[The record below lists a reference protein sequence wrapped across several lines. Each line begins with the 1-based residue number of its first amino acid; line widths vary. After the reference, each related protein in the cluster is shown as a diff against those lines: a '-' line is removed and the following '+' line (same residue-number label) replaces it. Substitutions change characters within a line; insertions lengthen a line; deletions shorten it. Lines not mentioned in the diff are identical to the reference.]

1 MIEKRLERL
10 SVPGNG
16 TVKDSHPIAR
26 GDRVDNQFDRDEP
39 QRAPQQK
46 RGPGVIIAIVVLVLA
61 LGAAAWFALRPA
73 PAPPPPAPVAAQAP
87 DAAVP
92 PPAPDPP
99 LPPVAEGDARV
110 RAIFGPLSTR
120 PEWTAWLGAANLL
133 ERASVLLDNLVLDV
147 SPRKQLS
154 FLAPAR
160 PFSAAGRGAKLSID
174 PRSYAR
180 YDTIGDVIASIDAK
194 GFARGVRTLYPLLRT
209 AYHGLGYPDRPLD
222 PVLALA
228 LKRLIEA
235 PVADGD
241 VLLRK
246 EGGVYRFQ
254 DQKLEE
260 SGDVEKHLLRMGPRN
275 TRLVQAKAR
284 EIAVALELPVP

>member
-1 MIEKRLERL
+1 
-10 SVPGNG
+10 
-16 TVKDSHPIAR
+16 
-26 GDRVDNQFDRDEP
+26 VDNEFDRDEP
-39 QRAPQQK
+39 QRPAEQK
-46 RGPGVIIAIVVLVLA
+46 RGPAVAVAIVALVLA

-87 DAAVP
+87 EAAAP
-92 PPAPDPP
+92 ATPAPDVP

-120 PEWTAWLGAANLL
+120 PEWTAWLSAANLL

-154 FLAPAR
+154 FLVPKQ
-160 PFSAAGRGAKLSID
+160 PFSAMGRGAKLSID

-180 YDTIGDVIASIDAK
+180 YDTVADVVASLDAN
-194 GFARGVRTLYPLLRT
+194 GFARAVRTLFPLLRT

-275 TRLVQAKAR
+275 TKLVQAKAR
-284 EIAVALELPVP
+284 EIAAALELPVP